1 MVKKMELEMQVEENP
16 YSLLVMAIRS
26 PITRQKYLQR
36 LRYFL
41 DFAGIENLSIEQ
53 RCNILG
59 ERAKK
64 DVSWLT
70 NKIIK
75 YLQIHRQR
83 VEAKEITA
91 STLRNYVKPIKLLCE
106 QTDISIPWKKI
117 LRGLPKGRRFAND
130 RAPTY
135 DEIQL
140 IVKYPDRRIKPI
152 VFTMTS
158 SGIRL
163 GAWDYLHWRDVT
175 PIMKDDKIIAARI
188 IVYSGE
194 EDEYYSFI
202 TPEAWSYLNDW
213 INYRRECGES
223 IDENSWLM
231 RNLWDVT
238 TPKGKGVITIPKR
251 MKSSGIKRL
260 IERALW
266 AQGVR
271 RGLFNGKKRHE
282 FQADHGF
289 RKWFKTRCE
298 LAGTKSINVETLM
311 GHSLGIS
318 DSYYRATETELLSDY
333 LKAIELL
340 TIEKVNRLQE
350 KIVSL
355 EHRQDQTTST
365 KLAQQRQIM
374 EMRTQY
380 DEDIKILKDAV
391 ADMQQLLKNPQKLMQ
406 LIGNPDS

>member
-1 MVKKMELEMQVEENP
+1 MVKEMKLETEVEVTP

-41 DFAGIENLSIEQ
+41 DFAGVENLNFEQ
-53 RCNILG
+53 RCNSLAY
-59 ERAKK
+59 RAKK

-70 NKIIK
+70 NKIIN

-83 VEAKEITA
+83 VEKKEISA
-91 STLRNYVKPIKLLCE
+91 STLRNYIKPIKLLCE
-106 QTDISIPWKKI
+106 QTDIPVPWKKI
-117 LRGLPKGRRFAND
+117 LRGLPKGRRYAND

-135 DEIQL
+135 DEIQFL
-140 IVKYPDRRIKPI
+140 IRYPDRRIKPI
-152 VFTMTS
+152 VYTMTS
-158 SGIRL
+158 SGIRV
-163 GAWDYLHWRDVT
+163 GAWDFLHWGDIF
-175 PIMKDDKIIAARI
+175 PIVNDGKVIAAKI
-188 IVYSGE
+188 NVYSGE
-194 EDEYYSFI
+194 EDEYFSFI
-202 TPEAWSYLNDW
+202 TPEAWSSLNEW
-213 INYRRECGES
+213 MNYRKECGELV
-223 IDENSWLM
+223 DENSWLM

-238 TPKGKGVITIPKR
+238 TPMGKGVVTIPKR

-271 RGLFNGKKRHE
+271 KNLLAGKKRHE

-298 LAGTKSINVETLM
+298 LSGTKSINIETLM

-318 DSYYRATETELLSDY
+318 DSYYKATEVELLSDY
-333 LKAIELL
+333 QKAIEFL
-340 TIEKVNRLQE
+340 TLDEANRLQG

-355 EHRQDQTTST
+355 EQKQGEIANMKLTQELEMKAMRQNITIEIREQMLQLFK
-365 KLAQQRQIM
+365 KLKP
-374 EMRTQY
+374 
-380 DEDIKILKDAV
+380 DIILEG
-391 ADMQQLLKNPQKLMQ
+391 L
-406 LIGNPDS
+406 S